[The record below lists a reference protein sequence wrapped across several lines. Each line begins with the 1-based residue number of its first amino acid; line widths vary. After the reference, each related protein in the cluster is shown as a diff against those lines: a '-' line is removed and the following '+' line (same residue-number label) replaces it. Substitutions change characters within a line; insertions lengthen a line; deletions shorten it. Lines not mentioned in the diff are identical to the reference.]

1 LLAALPHQG
10 AEDPAIGNARLHPD
24 DFTANHRAGEYFI
37 SRKDFRAAIPY
48 LEKAWKLDPAN
59 YPNGYDLAL
68 VYFDTGAPQKSRAL
82 IDALLRQ
89 KDRAEL
95 HDLLGDVEESAGH
108 INEAAH
114 QYETAARMDPSEKNL
129 FDLGSDLLK
138 HGGIAPALK
147 VFAFGV
153 ERYPSSAKLRVGLG
167 IAYYSVGQYS
177 EAVETLSKAV
187 DLDPKDPKP
196 LGFLGKMYDISPRY
210 ADEVT
215 KHLARFVA
223 LYPDNSAANYYYALS
238 LRKRSLGGDL
248 RARQKMTE
256 SHLVKAVKLKPDFAD
271 AHYELG
277 LLYEDEGRDLEATR
291 QYEMAVKYAPNL
303 AKAHYRLARL
313 YKKSGHELLAQKE
326 FQTLKALNENR

>member
-1 LLAALPHQG
+1 M
-10 AEDPAIGNARLHPD
+10 IGNARLHPD
-24 DFTANHRAGEYFI
+24 DFTANHLAGEHLI
-37 SRKDFRAAIPY
+37 NRKDFPSAIPY

-68 VYFDTGAPQKSRAL
+68 VYFDTGAPEKSRAV
-82 IDALLRQ
+82 IDALIRQ
-89 KDRAEL
+89 QDRAEL

-108 INEAAH
+108 VNEAVH

-129 FDLGSDLLK
+129 FDLGTDLLK

-147 VFAFGV
+147 VFTFGV

-167 IAYYSVGQYS
+167 VAYYSLGQYG
-177 EAVETLSKAV
+177 EAVETLCKAV

-196 LGFLGKMYDISPRY
+196 LDFLGRMYDISPQY

-215 KHLARFVA
+215 KDLARFAA

-238 LRKRSLGGDL
+238 LRKRSSGSDL
-248 RARQKMTE
+248 KTSKQAAE
-256 SHLVKAVKLKPDFAD
+256 SYLLRAVKLRPNFAD

-277 LLYEDEGRDLEATR
+277 LLYEDGGQDVEAIR
-291 QYEMAVKYAPNL
+291 HYELAIKYAPTL

-313 YKKSGHELLAQKE
+313 YKKSGRELLAQKE
-326 FQTLKALNENR
+326 FQTLKALKGNQ